1 MIYHYILSKTT
12 LKSINM
18 LLPSN
23 LYKLKLLFRYKK
35 NINKKIVELKERRAL
50 PFEFLYKTFLKS

>member
-1 MIYHYILSKTT
+1 
-12 LKSINM
+12 M